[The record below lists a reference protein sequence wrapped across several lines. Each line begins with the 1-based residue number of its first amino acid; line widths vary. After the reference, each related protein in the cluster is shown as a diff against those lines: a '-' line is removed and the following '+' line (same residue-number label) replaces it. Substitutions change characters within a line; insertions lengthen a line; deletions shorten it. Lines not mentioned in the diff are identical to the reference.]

1 MGPRP
6 KKAWRG
12 AGIEPGRVI
21 GESDRRGEDPVTE
34 PITPL
39 MVGTTVA
46 ELCGVTAQTR
56 AEMQV
61 LDGGKVIEELV

>member
-1 MGPRP
+1 
-6 KKAWRG
+6 
-12 AGIEPGRVI
+12 VI
-21 GESDRRGEDPVTE
+21 GESDARGEDPVTE

-39 MVGTTVA
+39 MAGTTVA
-46 ELCGVTAQTR
+46 ELCGVTAQQR